1 MDDDTPGDTAPQTHA
16 LTAVGVT
23 AGVPTVGPPILRTR
37 VVPDGWVSLDAAL
50 AWVAFETSVPMHRYP
65 YLGANEWHLF
75 TPDRVVSVLREFAS
89 CRDRDAMEPVRAML
103 PDGTFSIIAATAA
116 LRCPDLP
123 YPFELAKA
131 AQILADEL
139 AANLQQANEQHAILT
154 RAAHRLRRAIAFHGM
169 PAYGW
174 REARYADK
182 GPLGLPLLY
191 ISDPRERVPPGEV
204 AAPVT
209 LVGNVI
215 LANLWDD
222 WDDDADGEPIKLL
235 WRGVVIDADDLL
247 AAFPAPDDGAPTIA
261 YHLTPPEK
269 PKRGGGRP
277 PHQGRQTF
285 RKAMMRRANSPDGL
299 GDMPDCARAMIQW
312 AAATFGDRAP
322 SETTIREWVREDW
335 PED

>member
-1 MDDDTPGDTAPQTHA
+1 MDDDTPGNTAPQTHA

-23 AGVPTVGPPILRTR
+23 AGVPTVGTPILRTR

-50 AWVAFETSVPMHRYP
+50 AWVAFGTAAPLDEAAHYIGAGDWPSWPPDALVDALRAASDPAAFKNFSRAG
-65 YLGANEWHLF
+65 LGAPTYRAIWWEAQRNAEMP
-75 TPDRVVSVLREFAS
+75 TPDDLANACARAAHALAQNLPAAREQCAK
-89 CRDRDAMEPVRAML
+89 
-103 PDGTFSIIAATAA
+103 
-116 LRCPDLP
+116 
-123 YPFELAKA
+123 LA
-131 AQILADEL
+131 
-139 AANLQQANEQHAILT
+139 
-154 RAAHRLRRAIAFHGM
+154 RAAHRLRRAIAFEGL

-174 REARYADK
+174 RVTERGEAK
-182 GPLGLPLLY
+182 GPFGLPMDF
-191 ISDPRERVPPGEV
+191 IGSARERIPQEV
-204 AAPVT
+204 CAAPVT
-209 LVGNVI
+209 LF
-215 LANLWDD
+215 DD
-222 WDDDADGEPIKLL
+222 GIIPIIKSDWPEDGFAGL
-235 WRGVVIDADDLL
+235 WRDVVIDAVDLL

-299 GDMPDCARAMIQW
+299 GDMPACTRAMIEW
-312 AAATFGDRAP
+312 AASKFGDRAP